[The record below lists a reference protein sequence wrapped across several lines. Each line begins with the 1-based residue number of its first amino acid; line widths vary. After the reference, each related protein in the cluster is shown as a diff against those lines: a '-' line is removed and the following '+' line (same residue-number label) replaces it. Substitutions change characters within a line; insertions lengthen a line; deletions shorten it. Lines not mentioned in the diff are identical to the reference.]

1 VSASPTEGTA
11 FDPIAEAAHLW
22 TESFG
27 SEPVP
32 AMVAVTSVM
41 RAQQILMGRLNELL
55 RPLGLTFPRYEAL
68 MMLRFSRTGSLP
80 LGKIG
85 ERLQV
90 HPTSVTNTIDGL
102 ERLGLVRREPSQRD
116 RRQRLATLTPAGRE
130 CAEQASALLNDE
142 RFATS
147 PLDDGQLQTLAEVL
161 RLLRADADGVEAH

>member
-1 VSASPTEGTA
+1 VSAGPTEPAT
-11 FDPIAEAAHLW
+11 FDPIAAAARHW

-27 SEPVP
+27 REPVP

-68 MMLRFSRTGSLP
+68 MLLRFSRSGSLP

-116 RRQRLATLTPAGRE
+116 RRQTLATLTPAGRE
-130 CAEQASALLNDE
+130 RAERASELLNAE
-142 RFATS
+142 RFGTS
-147 PLDDGQLQTLAEVL
+147 PLDDAQLDALSEVL
-161 RLLRADADGVEAH
+161 QALRADADAPAAH

>member
-1 VSASPTEGTA
+1 VSASPVEDTA
-11 FDPIAEAAHLW
+11 TDPISEAARLW
-22 TESFG
+22 TERFG
-27 SEPVP
+27 GEPVP

-68 MMLRFSRTGSLP
+68 MLLRFSRVGSLP

-116 RRQRLATLTPAGRE
+116 RRLTLATLTPEGRDR
-130 CAEQASALLNDE
+130 AERASALLNE
-142 RFATS
+142 SRFCTS
-147 PLDDGQLQTLAEVL
+147 PLDDAQLDALSDVL
-161 RLLRADADGVEAH
+161 RALRADADASGSH